1 MQNKN
6 YKNINLSG
14 FGEWGKTE
22 RNPSAL
28 LIQQLSPQ
36 QQHDFNIQS
45 IKILKVTKEACDDY
59 LSQINNKNAINIHLG
74 LFDELQNF
82 QLEMCAYNK
91 LDYQLS
97 DFNGCKIRRAK
108 IDQEIDMDE
117 QIKSSL
123 NISQIIFQLQQLG
136 YQVNKSYDPGRFLC
150 NYLYYQSL
158 KQNPK
163 TIFLHVPLY
172 ETIKQEKQL
181 QFLIDLIQTLHNTNN
196 EQDIIKNN

>member
-1 MQNKN
+1 MQNNN
-6 YKNINLSG
+6 YKHINLSG

-36 QQHDFNIQS
+36 QQQEFTIES
-45 IKILKVTKEACDDY
+45 IKVLKVTKEACDEY
-59 LSQINNKNAINIHLG
+59 LSQIDNKNAINVHIG
-74 LFDELQNF
+74 LFNELQNF

-91 LDYQLS
+91 LDYELS
-97 DFNGCKIRRAK
+97 DFNGCKIRRVK

-123 NISQIIFQLQQLG
+123 NITQIISQLQQLG
-136 YQVNKSYDPGRFLC
+136 YQVNKSYNPGRFLC

-158 KQNPK
+158 KQNPQ
-163 TIFLHVPLY
+163 TIFIHVPQY
-172 ETIKQEKQL
+172 QTISEEQQMK
-181 QFLIDLIQTLHNTNN
+181 FLLDLIQILLKISNTS
-196 EQDIIKNN
+196 DIQKNN